1 MKVQKLNYPQFNE
14 TLYRTTLFNGLTV
27 NLLPR
32 EGFHKTYA
40 VMTTNYGSVDTQFVN
55 SQGKQVDVLAG
66 TAHFLE
72 HKLFEKEDHD
82 AFDVFGEYGADVNA
96 FTSFTKT
103 SFLFSTTQNLSK
115 CLETL
120 LDFVQEPYFS
130 TQTVEKEKGI
140 IGEEI
145 SMYDD
150 DADWQLFLGY

>member
-32 EGFHKTYA
+32 EGFYKTYA

-72 HKLFEKEDHD
+72 HKLFEKKTMMLLMCL
-82 AFDVFGEYGADVNA
+82 ASMVLMLMPLRVLRRPV
-96 FTSFTKT
+96 SF
-103 SFLFSTTQNLSK
+103 F
-115 CLETL
+115 
-120 LDFVQEPYFS
+120 
-130 TQTVEKEKGI
+130 
-140 IGEEI
+140 
-145 SMYDD
+145 
-150 DADWQLFLGY
+150 QLRKICPSV